1 MAVTLTFHGA
11 AGTVTGSHYLLET
24 PAARVA
30 VDCGMFQG
38 PKTLKELNYQP
49 LPSDPAR
56 IDAVVQTHAHT
67 DHSGML
73 PKLVKSGFRG
83 PIFATEG
90 TRDLLEWMLPD
101 SASIQE
107 AEVERLNRENRRR
120 GRPEVQPVYT
130 MEDARATLGHI
141 KPVAYE
147 TWQPVAKGIRG
158 RWWNAG
164 HILGSA
170 SVELEVETGNRE
182 LPHFSILFSGDVGPQ
197 ESALQFAPRGPHDVD
212 YVLCE
217 STYGDRDRPHL
228 DDEQRRAILARE
240 VTQALGD
247 GGNLIVP
254 AFAIERSQEL
264 IVDLIYLMARAKL
277 PKAPIYLDS
286 PLATHATEVFERHV
300 GALDDVDVKAGSPF
314 RAPNVHYVQSVEQ
327 SMALNRI
334 AGGAI
339 IVASSGMCDAGRI
352 RHHLRNQLWRPQN
365 TVLLIGYQAPG
376 TLGRLLQDGATQVKI
391 MGEEIQVKARI
402 RKLDIY
408 SGHADRADLLAWVK
422 ARLPIQR
429 GLFLVH
435 GETSAL
441 AGMRENVLTLGIDP
455 SRVILPE
462 LDQRYQLDRAAGA
475 LAVGGAPRLEPVRRE
490 EAQQGWDWHNELSAV
505 SLELRRILDQ
515 AHDDKA
521 RMTLL
526 KDMRRVLEKTQIRP
540 SG

>member
-24 PAARVA
+24 PQARIA

-38 PKTLKELNYQP
+38 PKILKELNYQP
-49 LPSDPAR
+49 LPSNPAR

-73 PKLVKSGFRG
+73 PKLVKSGFKG
-83 PIFATEG
+83 PIFATQG

-101 SASIQE
+101 SAAIQE
-107 AEVERLNRENRRR
+107 GEVERLNRENRRR
-120 GRPEVQPVYT
+120 DRPEVQPIYT
-130 MEDARATLGHI
+130 VEDAKATLTRI
-141 KPVAYE
+141 RPVEYE

-170 SVELEVETGNRE
+170 SIELEVETGSQD
-182 LPHFSILFSGDVGPQ
+182 LPRFSILFSGDLGPQ
-197 ESALQFAPRGPHDVD
+197 EGALQQSPRGPQGMD

-217 STYGDRDRPHL
+217 STYGDRERAHL
-228 DDEQRRAILARE
+228 NDDQRRDALAHE
-240 VTQALGD
+240 VTQALAN

-264 IVDLIYLMARAKL
+264 IGDLVYLMARGRL

-286 PLATHATEVFERHV
+286 PLAVRATEVFERHL
-300 GALDDVDVKAGSPF
+300 GALDDVDPKAGSPF
-314 RAPNVHYVQSVEQ
+314 RAPNVHFIQSVEQ
-327 SMALNRI
+327 SMSLNRI

-376 TLGRLLQDGATQVKI
+376 TLGRLLQDRATQVKI
-391 MGEEIQVKARI
+391 MGEEIKVKATV
-402 RKLDIY
+402 RKLEIY
-408 SGHADRADLLAWVK
+408 SGHADRGDLLAWVK

-429 GLFLVH
+429 GLFLIH

-441 AGMRENVLTLGIDP
+441 AGMRENVLTLGLDP
-455 SRVILPE
+455 GKVIVPD
-462 LDQRYQLDRAAGA
+462 LDQRYQLDRTAGA
-475 LAVGGAPRLEPVRRE
+475 LAIGGMPRLEPVRKE
-490 EAQQGWDWHNELSAV
+490 EARQGWDWHNELSAL
-505 SLELRRILDQ
+505 SLDLRRILDQ
-515 AHDDKA
+515 LHDDKA
-521 RMTLL
+521 RMAML
-526 KDMRRVLEKTQIRP
+526 KDIRRVLEKR
-540 SG
+540 

>member
-24 PAARVA
+24 PAARIA

-83 PIFATEG
+83 PIFATAG

-107 AEVERLNRENRRR
+107 SEVERLNRENLRR

-130 MEDARATLGHI
+130 VEDAQATMNQI
-141 KPVAYE
+141 RPVEYE

-170 SVELEVETGNRE
+170 SIELEVETGGPDRQR
-182 LPHFSILFSGDVGPQ
+182 LGILFSGDIGPQ
-197 ESALQFAPRGPHDVD
+197 EGALQLSPRAPQSMD

-217 STYGDRDRPHL
+217 STYGNRERPHL
-228 DDEQRRAILARE
+228 DDDQRRDVLARE
-240 VTQALGD
+240 VTQALAN
-247 GGNLIVP
+247 GGNLLVP

-264 IVDLIYLMARAKL
+264 IGDLVYLMARGRL

-286 PLATHATEVFERHV
+286 PLAIHATEVFERHLEV
-300 GALDDVDVKAGSPF
+300 LDDVDAQAGSPF
-314 RAPNVHYVQSVEQ
+314 RAPNVHFVQTVEQ
-327 SMALNRI
+327 SRALNRI
-334 AGGAI
+334 TGGAI

-352 RHHLRNQLWRPQN
+352 RHHLRHQLWRPQT

-376 TLGRLLQDGATQVKI
+376 TLGHLLQDGVDEVRI
-391 MGEEIQVKARI
+391 MGDDIRVKAKI
-402 RKLDIY
+402 KKLEIY

-429 GLFLVH
+429 GLFLIH

-441 AGMRENVLTLGIDP
+441 AGMRENVLTLGLDP
-455 SRVILPE
+455 AKVIVPD

-475 LAVGGAPRLEPVRRE
+475 LAMGGTPRLEPARSE
-490 EAQQGWDWHNELSAV
+490 QTKQGWDWHNELSALA
-505 SLELRRILDQ
+505 LELRRSLDE
-515 AHDDKA
+515 AASDKA
-521 RMTLL
+521 RMAVL
-526 KDMRRVLEKTQIRP
+526 KDMRRVLEKP
-540 SG
+540 

>member
-1 MAVTLTFHGA
+1 MTVTLTFHGA

-24 PAARVA
+24 PTARIA

-38 PKTLKELNYQP
+38 PKTLKELNYLP
-49 LPSDPAR
+49 LPSDPER

-73 PKLVKSGFRG
+73 PKLVKSGFKG
-83 PIFATEG
+83 PIFATQG

-101 SASIQE
+101 SAAIQE
-107 AEVERLNRENRRR
+107 GEVERLNRENRRR
-120 GRPEVQPVYT
+120 DRPEVQPVYT
-130 MEDARATLGHI
+130 IEDAQAALKRMRA
-141 KPVAYE
+141 VEYE
-147 TWQPVAKGIRG
+147 TWQPVAKGVRG

-170 SVELEVETGNRE
+170 SIELEIETGNQD
-182 LPHFSILFSGDVGPQ
+182 LPRFSILLSGDIGPQ
-197 ESALQFAPRGPHDVD
+197 EGALQQSPRGPQGMD

-217 STYGDRDRPHL
+217 STYGNRERPHL
-228 DDEQRRAILARE
+228 DDDQRREVLARE
-240 VTQALGD
+240 VTEALAHD
-247 GGNLIVP
+247 GNLIVP

-264 IVDLIYLMARAKL
+264 IGDLVYLMARGRL
-277 PKAPIYLDS
+277 PKAPVYLDS
-286 PLATHATEVFERHV
+286 PLAIHATEVFERHLDS
-300 GALDDVDVKAGSPF
+300 LDDVDPKAGSPF
-314 RAPNVHYVQSVEQ
+314 RAPNVHFVQSAEQ

-376 TLGRLLQDGATQVKI
+376 TLGRLLQDGARQVKI
-391 MGEEIQVKARI
+391 MGEEITVKAKI
-402 RKLDIY
+402 GKLEIY
-408 SGHADRADLLAWVK
+408 SGHADRGDLLAWVK

-429 GLFLVH
+429 GLFLIH

-441 AGMRENVLTLGIDP
+441 AAMRDNVLTLGIDAP
-455 SRVILPE
+455 KVIVPD

-475 LAVGGAPRLEPVRRE
+475 LAMGGTPRLEPVRKE
-490 EAQQGWDWHNELSAV
+490 QAEQGWDWHNELS
-505 SLELRRILDQ
+505 SLSLDLRRILDQ
-515 AHDDKA
+515 THDDKA
-521 RMTLL
+521 RMAVL
-526 KDMRRVLEKTQIRP
+526 KDMRRVLEKR
-540 SG
+540 

>member
-1 MAVTLTFHGA
+1 MTVTLTFHGA

-24 PAARVA
+24 PQARIA
-30 VDCGMFQG
+30 IDCGMFQG

-49 LPSDPAR
+49 LPSDPMR
-56 IDAVVQTHAHT
+56 LDAVVQTHAHT

-73 PKLVKSGFRG
+73 PKLVKSGFKA

-120 GRPEVQPVYT
+120 DRPQVQPVYT
-130 MEDARATLGHI
+130 LEDAQAALERI
-141 KPVAYE
+141 RPVEYE
-147 TWQPVAKGIRG
+147 TWRQVAKGMRG

-170 SVELEVETGNRE
+170 SIELEIETGNQD
-182 LPHFSILFSGDVGPQ
+182 LPRFSILFSGDLGPR
-197 ESALQFAPRGPHDVD
+197 EGALQQAPRGPQGMD

-217 STYGDRDRPHL
+217 STYGNRERAHL
-228 DDEQRRAILARE
+228 DDDQRRDALAKE
-240 VTQALGD
+240 VSQALAN
-247 GGNLIVP
+247 GGNLLVP

-264 IVDLIYLMARAKL
+264 IGDLVSLMARGRL

-286 PLATHATEVFERHV
+286 PLAIRATEVFERHLHT
-300 GALDDVDVKAGSPF
+300 LDDVDPKAASPF
-314 RAPNVHYVQSVEQ
+314 RAPNVHFIQSVEQ

-352 RHHLRNQLWRPQN
+352 RHHLRHHLWHPQT

-376 TLGRLLQDGATQVKI
+376 TLGRLLQDGAAQVKI
-391 MGEEIQVKARI
+391 MGEDIQVKAKI
-402 RKLDIY
+402 RKLEIY
-408 SGHADRADLLAWVK
+408 SGHADRGDLLAWVK
-422 ARLPIQR
+422 ARLPIR
-429 GLFLVH
+429 CNLFLIH

-441 AGMRENVLTLGIDP
+441 AGMRENVLTLGLDRE
-455 SRVILPE
+455 RVIVPD
-462 LDQRYQLDRAAGA
+462 LDQRYQLDRTAGA
-475 LAVGGAPRLEPVRRE
+475 RAIGGTPRLEPARKE
-490 EAQQGWDWHNELSAV
+490 EARQGWDWHNELSAL
-505 SLELRRILDQ
+505 SLELRRTLDEAQ
-515 AHDDKA
+515 DDKR
-521 RMTLL
+521 RMALL
-526 KDMRRVLEKTQIRP
+526 KDMRRVLEKR
-540 SG
+540 

>member
-1 MAVTLTFHGA
+1 MTVTLTFHGA

-24 PAARVA
+24 PTARVA

-38 PKTLKELNYQP
+38 PKTLKELNYKP
-49 LPSDPAR
+49 LPSDPKH

-83 PIFATEG
+83 PIFATQG
-90 TRDLLEWMLPD
+90 TRDLLEWMLAD

-130 MEDARATLGHI
+130 IEDAL
-141 KPVAYE
+141 VALHRIRMVEYE
-147 TWQPVAKGIRG
+147 SWQPIAKGIRG

-170 SVELEVETGNRE
+170 SIELDVETGNDDPPR
-182 LPHFSILFSGDVGPQ
+182 LSILFSGDLGPQ
-197 ESALQFAPRGPHDVD
+197 DGALQQPPRGPQGID

-217 STYGDRDRPHL
+217 STYGNRDRPQLH
-228 DDEQRRAILARE
+228 DGQRRSALGRE
-240 VTQALGD
+240 VTQALGN

-264 IVDLIYLMARAKL
+264 IGDLTYLMVRGQL

-286 PLATHATEVFERHV
+286 PLATRATEVFERHLHL
-300 GALDDVDVKAGSPF
+300 LDDVDPKAGSPF
-314 RAPNVHYVQSVEQ
+314 RAPNVHYVQTVEQ

-334 AGGAI
+334 SGGAI
-339 IVASSGMCDAGRI
+339 IIASSGMCDAGRI
-352 RHHLRNQLWRPQN
+352 RHHLRHHLWHPRT

-376 TLGRLLQDGATQVKI
+376 TLGRLLQDGATAVRI

-402 RKLDIY
+402 KKIEIY
-408 SGHADRADLLAWVK
+408 SGHADRHDLLAWVK
-422 ARLPIQR
+422 ARLPVHR
-429 GLFLVH
+429 GLFLIH
-435 GETSAL
+435 GETAAL
-441 AGMRENVLTLGIDP
+441 AGMRENALSLGIAPDKVFTP
-455 SRVILPE
+455 D
-462 LDQRYQLDRAAGA
+462 LDQCYRLDRVAGA
-475 LAVGGAPRLEPVRRE
+475 LAIGGTPRLEPARSE
-490 EAQQGWDWHNELSAV
+490 EAKQGWDWHNELSAF
-505 SLELRRILDQ
+505 SLELRRILD
-515 AHDDKA
+515 HKHSDEA
-521 RMTLL
+521 RMTVL
-526 KDMRRVLEKTQIRP
+526 KDMRRVLEDR
-540 SG
+540 

>member
-1 MAVTLTFHGA
+1 MTVTLTFHGA
-11 AGTVTGSHYLLET
+11 AGTVTGSHYVLET
-24 PAARVA
+24 PTARIA
-30 VDCGMFQG
+30 IDCGMFQG
-38 PKTLKELNYQP
+38 PKILKELNYQP
-49 LPSDPAR
+49 LPCDPTR

-73 PKLVKSGFRG
+73 PKLTKSGFKG

-120 GRPEVQPVYT
+120 DRPEVEPVYT
-130 MEDARATLGHI
+130 LKDAQAALRHI
-141 KPVAYE
+141 SAVEYE

-170 SVELEVETGNRE
+170 SVELEIETGDADQSR
-182 LPHFSILFSGDVGPQ
+182 FSILFSGDLGPQ
-197 ESALQFAPRGPHDVD
+197 DGALQRSPRGPQGMD

-217 STYGDRDRPHL
+217 STYGNRERPHL
-228 DDEQRRAILARE
+228 DDDQRRQVLASE
-240 VTQALGD
+240 VTQALGN
-247 GGNLIVP
+247 GGNLLVP

-264 IVDLIYLMARAKL
+264 IGDLVYLMARGKL

-286 PLATHATEVFERHV
+286 PLAIRATEVFERHLH
-300 GALDDVDVKAGSPF
+300 ALDDVDPKAGSPF
-314 RAPNVHYVQSVEQ
+314 RAPNVHFTQSAEQ

-334 AGGAI
+334 AAGAI

-352 RHHLRNQLWRPQN
+352 RHHLRHHLWHPKT

-376 TLGRLLQDGATQVKI
+376 TLGRLLQDGAAQVKI
-391 MGEEIQVKARI
+391 MGEEIRVKARI
-402 RKLDIY
+402 RKLEIY
-408 SGHADRADLLAWVK
+408 SGHADRGDLLAWVK

-429 GLFLVH
+429 GLFLIH
-435 GETSAL
+435 GETAAL
-441 AGMRENVLTLGIDP
+441 AGMRENVLTLGLDP
-455 SRVILPE
+455 ATVIVPD

-475 LAVGGAPRLEPVRRE
+475 LALGGTPRLEPVRTE
-490 EAQQGWDWHNELSAV
+490 EAKQGWDWHNELSAL

-515 AHDDKA
+515 AQNDKA
-521 RMTLL
+521 RMALL
-526 KDMRRVLEKTQIRP
+526 KDMRRVLEKR
-540 SG
+540 

>member
-1 MAVTLTFHGA
+1 MSVTLTFHGA
-11 AGTVTGSHYLLET
+11 AGTVTGSHYVLET
-24 PAARVA
+24 PQARIA

-38 PKTLKELNYQP
+38 PKILKELNYRP
-49 LPSDPAR
+49 LPSDPVR

-73 PKLVKSGFRG
+73 PKLVKSGFKG

-101 SASIQE
+101 SAAIQE
-107 AEVERLNRENRRR
+107 SEVERLNRENRRR
-120 GRPEVQPVYT
+120 DRPEVQPVYT
-130 MEDARATLGHI
+130 VEDAQATLRHI
-141 KPVAYE
+141 RAVEYE
-147 TWQPVAKGIRG
+147 TWQTVAKGIRG

-170 SVELEVETGNRE
+170 SVELEVETGAGD
-182 LPHFSILFSGDVGPQ
+182 LPRFSILFSGDLGPQ
-197 ESALQFAPRGPHDVD
+197 VGALQQSPRGPQGMD

-217 STYGDRDRPHL
+217 STYGNRERAHL
-228 DDEQRRAILARE
+228 DDDQRRAVLARE

-247 GGNLIVP
+247 GGNLLVP

-264 IVDLIYLMARAKL
+264 IGDLVYLMARGKL

-286 PLATHATEVFERHV
+286 PLAIRATEVFERHLKT
-300 GALDDVDVKAGSPF
+300 LDDIDPEAGSPF
-314 RAPNVHYVQSVEQ
+314 RAPNVHFVQSVEQ
-327 SMALNRI
+327 SKSLNRI

-352 RHHLRNQLWRPQN
+352 RHHLQNHLWRPQT

-376 TLGRLLQDGATQVKI
+376 TLGRLLQDGATLVKI
-391 MGEEIQVKARI
+391 MGDEIRVKAKV

-408 SGHADRADLLAWVK
+408 SGHADRGDLLAWVK

-429 GLFLVH
+429 GLFLIH
-435 GETSAL
+435 GETAAL
-441 AGMRENVLTLGIDP
+441 AGMRENVLSLGLDP
-455 SRVILPE
+455 EKVIVPD
-462 LDQRYQLDRAAGA
+462 LDQRYQLDRPAGA
-475 LAVGGAPRLEPVRRE
+475 LAIGGTPRLEPLRKE
-490 EAQQGWDWHNELSAV
+490 EAKQGWDWHNELSALT
-505 SLELRRILDQ
+505 LELRRILDQ

-521 RMTLL
+521 RMALL
-526 KDMRRVLEKTQIRP
+526 KDMRRVLEKR
-540 SG
+540 

>member
-1 MAVTLTFHGA
+1 MSVTLTFHGA

-24 PAARVA
+24 PRARIA

-38 PKTLKELNYQP
+38 PKILKELNYQP
-49 LPSDPAR
+49 LPSDPPR
-56 IDAVVQTHAHT
+56 LDAVVQTHAHT

-73 PKLVKSGFRG
+73 PKLVKSGFKG
-83 PIFATEG
+83 PIFATHG

-120 GRPEVQPVYT
+120 DRPEVQPVYT
-130 MEDARATLGHI
+130 MEDARATLRRI
-141 KPVAYE
+141 QPVEYE

-170 SVELEVETGNRE
+170 SVELEVATGAAD
-182 LPHFSILFSGDVGPQ
+182 LPRMSILFSGDLGPQ
-197 ESALQFAPRGPHDVD
+197 ESALQQSPRAPQGMD

-217 STYGDRDRPHL
+217 STYGNRERPHL
-228 DDEQRRAILARE
+228 DDDRRRHMLARE
-240 VTQALGD
+240 VAQALGD

-264 IVDLIYLMARAKL
+264 LGDLIHLMSRKQL
-277 PKAPIYLDS
+277 PKAAVYLDS
-286 PLATHATEVFERHV
+286 PLATRATEVFERHLHL
-300 GALDDVDVKAGSPF
+300 LDDVESDGASPF
-314 RAPNVHYVQSVEQ
+314 RAPNVRYVETVEQ

-339 IVASSGMCDAGRI
+339 IVAASGMCDAGRI

-376 TLGRLLQDGATQVKI
+376 TLGRLLQEGAQQVKI

-402 RKLDIY
+402 RKLEIY
-408 SGHADRADLLAWVK
+408 SGHADRGDLLAWVK
-422 ARLPIQR
+422 ARLPIRR
-429 GLFLVH
+429 GLFLIH
-435 GETSAL
+435 GETAAL
-441 AGMRENVLTLGIDP
+441 AGMRENVLSLGLDP
-455 SRVILPE
+455 AAVIVPD
-462 LDQRYQLDRAAGA
+462 LDQRYRLDRAAGA
-475 LAVGGAPRLEPVRRE
+475 LAIGGAPRLEPVRTE
-490 EAQQGWDWHNELSAV
+490 EAKQGWDWHNELSAL
-505 SLELRRILDQ
+505 SLELRRILEQ
-515 AHDDKA
+515 AEDDKA
-521 RMTLL
+521 RMALL
-526 KDMRRVLEKTQIRP
+526 KDMRRVLEKR
-540 SG
+540 

>member
-1 MAVTLTFHGA
+1 MTVTLTFHGA

-24 PAARVA
+24 PTARIA

-38 PKTLKELNYQP
+38 PKVLKELNYQP
-49 LPSDPAR
+49 LPSDPVR
-56 IDAVVQTHAHT
+56 LDAVVQTHAHT

-73 PKLVKSGFRG
+73 PKLVKSGFKG

-107 AEVERLNRENRRR
+107 AEVERVNRDNRRR
-120 GRPEVQPVYT
+120 DRPEVQPVYT
-130 MEDARATLGHI
+130 IEDAQKTLRHI
-141 KPVAYE
+141 RPVEYE
-147 TWQPVAKGIRG
+147 SWQQVAKGIRG

-170 SVELEVETGNRE
+170 SVELEVETGAAE
-182 LPHFSILFSGDVGPQ
+182 LPRFSILFSGDLGPQ
-197 ESALQFAPRGPHDVD
+197 NGALQLSPRGPQGMD

-217 STYGDRDRPHL
+217 STYGNRERPHL
-228 DDEQRRAILARE
+228 DDDQRRAALARE
-240 VTQALGD
+240 VTQALGN

-264 IVDLIYLMARAKL
+264 IGDLVYLMARGQL

-286 PLATHATEVFERHV
+286 PLATRATEVFERHLHM
-300 GALDDVDVKAGSPF
+300 LDDVDPKAGSPF
-314 RAPNVHYVQSVEQ
+314 RAPNVHFVQTVEQ

-334 AGGAI
+334 SGGAI

-352 RHHLRNQLWRPQN
+352 RHHLRHHLWDPRT

-376 TLGRLLQDGATQVKI
+376 TLGRLLQDGAAMVKI

-402 RKLDIY
+402 RKLEIY
-408 SGHADRADLLAWVK
+408 SGHADRGDLLAWVK

-429 GLFLVH
+429 GLFLIH
-435 GETSAL
+435 GETAAL
-441 AGMRENVLTLGIDP
+441 AGMRENVLSLGLEPDK
-455 SRVILPE
+455 VIVPD
-462 LDQRYQLDRAAGA
+462 LDQRYELDRVAGA
-475 LAVGGAPRLEPVRRE
+475 LAIPSTPRLEPARTE
-490 EAQQGWDWHNELSAV
+490 EAKQGWDWHNELSAL
-505 SLELRRILDQ
+505 SLELRRILDGAQ
-515 AHDDKA
+515 NDKA
-521 RMTLL
+521 RMALL
-526 KDMRRVLEKTQIRP
+526 KDMRRVLEKR
-540 SG
+540 

>member
-1 MAVTLTFHGA
+1 MTVTLTFHGA

-24 PAARVA
+24 PQARIA

-49 LPSDPAR
+49 LPSDPR
-56 IDAVVQTHAHT
+56 RLDAVVQTHAHT

-73 PKLVKSGFRG
+73 PKLVKSGFAG

-120 GRPEVQPVYT
+120 DRPQVQPVYT
-130 MEDARATLGHI
+130 AEDAQAALRHI
-141 KPVAYE
+141 RPIAYE
-147 TWQPVAKGIRG
+147 TWQEVAKGVRG

-170 SVELEVETGNRE
+170 SIELDVETGNPD
-182 LPHFSILFSGDVGPQ
+182 LPRFGILFSGDLGPGM
-197 ESALQFAPRGPHDVD
+197 SALQQPARGPQGMD

-217 STYGDRDRPHL
+217 STYGDRERADL
-228 DDEQRRAILARE
+228 DDDQRRAALQQE
-240 VTQALGD
+240 VTQALGN
-247 GGNLIVP
+247 GGNLLVP

-264 IVDLIYLMARAKL
+264 IGDLTYLMARGKL

-286 PLATHATEVFERHV
+286 PLAIRATEVFERHLHT
-300 GALDDVDVKAGSPF
+300 LDDVEPGAGSPF
-314 RAPNVHYVQSVEQ
+314 RAPNVHFIQSVEQ

-334 AGGAI
+334 TGGAI

-352 RHHLRNQLWRPQN
+352 RHHLRHHLWRPQT

-376 TLGRLLQDGATQVKI
+376 TLGRLLQDGAKEVKI
-391 MGEEIQVKARI
+391 MGEEINVKARI
-402 RKLDIY
+402 RKIEIY
-408 SGHADRADLLAWVK
+408 SGHADRGDLLAWVK
-422 ARLPIQR
+422 ARLPIQG
-429 GLFLVH
+429 GLFLIH

-441 AGMRENVLTLGIDP
+441 AGMRANVLSLGLAP
-455 SRVILPE
+455 ERVIVPD
-462 LDQRYQLDRAAGA
+462 LDQRYQLDRKDGA
-475 LAVGGAPRLEPVRRE
+475 LVIGSTPRLEPVRKE
-490 EAQQGWDWHNELSAV
+490 EAKQGWDWHNELSAL
-505 SLELRRILDQ
+505 SLELRRILDE
-515 AHDDKA
+515 AHDDKT
-521 RMTLL
+521 RMALL
-526 KDMRRVLEKTQIRP
+526 KDMRRVLEKR
-540 SG
+540 

>member
-1 MAVTLTFHGA
+1 MTVTLTFHGA

-24 PAARVA
+24 PEARIA

-38 PKTLKELNYQP
+38 PKILKELNYQP
-49 LPSDPAR
+49 LPSDPIR
-56 IDAVVQTHAHT
+56 LDAVVQTHAHT

-73 PKLVKSGFRG
+73 PKLVKSGFKG

-101 SASIQE
+101 SAAIQE
-107 AEVERLNRENRRR
+107 SEVERLNRENRRR
-120 GRPEVQPVYT
+120 DRPEVQPVYT
-130 MEDARATLGHI
+130 VEDAQATLRHI
-141 KPVAYE
+141 RAVEYE

-170 SVELEVETGNRE
+170 SIELEVETGSQD
-182 LPHFSILFSGDVGPQ
+182 LPRFSILFSGDLGPQ
-197 ESALQFAPRGPHDVD
+197 VGALQQSPRGPQGMD

-217 STYGDRDRPHL
+217 STYGNRERAHL
-228 DDEQRRAILARE
+228 NDDQRREALARE
-240 VTQALGD
+240 VTQALSD
-247 GGNLIVP
+247 GGNLLVP

-264 IVDLIYLMARAKL
+264 IGDLVYLMARGKL

-286 PLATHATEVFERHV
+286 PLAIRATEVFERHLKT
-300 GALDDVDVKAGSPF
+300 LDDIDPKTGSPF
-314 RAPNVHYVQSVEQ
+314 RAPNVHFIQSVEQ
-327 SMALNRI
+327 SKSLNRI

-352 RHHLRNQLWRPQN
+352 RHHLQNHLWRPQT

-376 TLGRLLQDGATQVKI
+376 TLGRLLQDGATLVKI
-391 MGEEIQVKARI
+391 MGDEIRVKAKI
-402 RKLDIY
+402 RKLEIY
-408 SGHADRADLLAWVK
+408 SGHADRGDLLAWVK

-429 GLFLVH
+429 GLFLIH

-441 AGMRENVLTLGIDP
+441 AGMRENVLSLGLDP
-455 SRVILPE
+455 EKVIVPD
-462 LDQRYQLDRAAGA
+462 LDQRYQLDRTAGT
-475 LAVGGAPRLEPVRRE
+475 LAIGGTPRLEPVRKE
-490 EAQQGWDWHNELSAV
+490 EAKQGWDWHNELSAL

-521 RMTLL
+521 RMALL
-526 KDMRRVLEKTQIRP
+526 KDMRRVLEKR
-540 SG
+540 